1 MGSDWQSDANTNN
14 NTNVTSIL
22 PPSLVPSITGK
33 IAVVSKLTGGKND
46 KHSHSSI
53 NLNTPDSCIIVG
65 GPGIGTGLELNGQLR
80 DIIDNLTP
88 LNFGMGREARGRSRR
103 QPTLFNPQ
111 TCAASDWQSDAN
123 TNNNTN
129 VTSILPPSLVP
140 SITGKIAV
148 VSKSTGGKNDKHS
161 HSSTNLNTPDS
172 CIIVGGPGIGTG
184 LELNGQLRDI
194 IDNLTPL
201 NFGMG
206 REARGR
212 SRRQPTLFNPQTC
225 AARDW
230 QSDANTNNNT
240 NVTSILPPSLA
251 PSITGKIAVVS
262 KLTGGKNDK
271 HSHSSN
277 NLNDKNMS
285 STSNLDS
292 I

>member
-129 VTSILPPSLVP
+129 VTWVLPPSLV
-140 SITGKIAV
+140 
-148 VSKSTGGKNDKHS
+148 
-161 HSSTNLNTPDS
+161 
-172 CIIVGGPGIGTG
+172 
-184 LELNGQLRDI
+184 
-194 IDNLTPL
+194 
-201 NFGMG
+201 
-206 REARGR
+206 
-212 SRRQPTLFNPQTC
+212 
-225 AARDW
+225 
-230 QSDANTNNNT
+230 
-240 NVTSILPPSLA
+240 

-292 I
+292 ITTGATSTKLKTNAKRCSTTQSPPQQQQQEQQPSTSSYKKRKMHHLPLNHNQQ